1 MALADMV
8 RIIRAKLKEE
18 DQPGKINLIKQV
30 ATKAKDIYDK
40 NGNINWI
47 TEAEKPEK
55 VVIPGSISDLAD
67 RQQKLQKDGYFDEYN
82 VKEGSS
88 KENLVSLLDVA
99 RQKAT
104 ERLQKLGWTPTETAV
119 KEDPQQSYVV
129 ENLNKMLAEA
139 RNEYKYNRNKT
150 YEELKQEMPEAVNW
164 WEKEYGRTQED
175 PKEKT
180 MFLLDQFKDINAT
193 VESVKGKSENDQKE
207 MLDYFKRQ
215 YPDKYAEAESNYR
228 ATKGVEKSG
237 YEFRAMTE
245 AEKLKLQREQIKEQ
259 EEALEQEEAEMKAW
273 VEKEYKRT
281 EGIMGPHLSYEQ
293 LKNGNSE
300 YTKEL
305 EDKFYKDKR
314 VSNFLSGVVSA
325 FDRSLIDK
333 FGEEQ
338 IAEMEKNAVLSPQN
352 FAEKFIDSA
361 SLNTFSTLLN
371 EVSPIQNEGGK
382 LMYNG
387 FIIGDEYI
395 TEEGRETAE
404 ASNWVP
410 AFLGGMIPYG
420 KISGSIKQGIEALS
434 KAKSLSPTIRRVAK
448 KAIELTKK
456 YPVIAEMSAYNFAEE
471 SADAFI
477 RKGTGQN
484 YTWGNFLMG
493 LSMGAIMGGAF
504 EIGGKLLSKGTLEKF
519 ADKAEKVLS
528 ETKDFETTKNIE
540 VDGIRL
546 GSMYQEARLA
556 YQNGGV
562 KPSMFGESRM
572 VGLTGGRKGVA
583 GVDYSAELPKAE
595 TRIDED
601 MTDPIPQNVLDV
613 FDEFKAIEK
622 GKWIDNPS
630 VRIDTPFKIADQVLE
645 IMNANGKVSFTRKSI
660 KHISEKGPDADR
672 LLRQIPEILK
682 NPDELRKNTEDPS
695 RFYVVKTIE
704 TKGNRPQVVTLEVVK
719 DGDGIIITSFQSD
732 NEYLKKFP
740 VLWRTGDSRESVPPS
755 HPYGLAAPE
764 FSALKEMESTNN
776 IPVES
781 PEVKTEAQA
790 RSEKVYAE
798 GKAYEEEIDNMSFG
812 LNNTK
817 AKEALEA
824 LQAKPKNEQ
833 EAKEAFQKYS
843 NAVADEPE
851 FVLSPQAYEVLDSAQ
866 YYKDITGFTGQ
877 ARDIYRNSE
886 VVFGK
891 DYEKFKKEFLD
902 PFDEAKGNYIDQQK
916 ALADELDNYIVK
928 DLGIK
933 KGSKES
939 EAIMNYGERFSDE
952 KYKNWDENY
961 LTEKFGVEKAQ
972 KIIEA
977 DRWFRSKYDAFID
990 IANEITARIYPRNPD
1005 KIIPKRKDYYRHYRE
1020 LSGIGGLLN
1029 IFDTPANIDSVLSGI
1044 SENTK
1049 PKSKFLS
1056 FARRRLGFKSERDAV
1071 GGFINYIPSLAYRV
1085 NIDPQIAKFRVFAR
1099 ELGNA
1104 TEKTANVNNYKEFL
1118 EDWTNDLAG
1127 KTNTWDRPVQKL
1139 LGRKV
1144 FGCINWFNNR
1154 VKANQILGNAGSMIA
1169 QIFNV
1174 PQGIASAKQHSIMGL
1189 FQTVGQIWKK
1199 DPVINKSIFVK
1210 ERYSDSMYNKFDS
1223 GILANTKK
1231 FAVWMTGVLDEVGT
1245 KFIWNS
1251 HYQKGIKDGVKDPI
1265 KYADDTTRKLVAGR
1279 GVGEVP
1285 LIQKAKMTKLLMPF
1299 QLEVANTWWILKD
1312 MVSKKQFGSIAT
1324 FMATS
1329 WVMNRMAEKIKGSDV
1344 VFDPIQAVIDGVKT
1358 IKQNKITDA
1367 KRIALIMGGRL
1378 LGEMFSNIPGGQTIA
1393 QIYPEFGNAD
1403 LGLPARQNLF
1413 GAGDPTRFGSGP
1425 LLFKGIQSPV
1435 FSLVP
1440 GFGGAQI
1447 KKTYKTARSIMND
1460 GEVKSKSGKSV
1471 NFKIDLT
1478 DKLSVAKAILYGQYA
1493 SDEGRE
1499 YLMQMQEKLNR
1510 GWLTTEEKEAEKEAK
1525 KKSKKTTS
1533 SGLFQKKSSTS
1544 SGLFQTKSSSGT
1556 TSSGLFQKK

>member
-67 RQQKLQKDGYFDEYN
+67 RQQKLQKEGYFDEYN

-104 ERLQKLGWTPTETAV
+104 ERLQKLKWTPTETAI

-129 ENLNKMLAEA
+129 ENLNKMLTEA
-139 RNEYKYNRNKT
+139 RNENKYSRGKT
-150 YEELKQEMPEAVNW
+150 YEELKAEMPEAVSW
-164 WEKEYGRTQED
+164 WEKKYGDTQED
-175 PKEKT
+175 PTEKKQ
-180 MFLLDQFKDINAT
+180 FILDQFKDISSIAEAT
-193 VESVKGKSENDQKE
+193 KGKSEKE
-207 MLDYFKRQ
+207 QDELLDYFSRHHAE
-215 YPDKYAEAESNYR
+215 KYKEAESKYS
-228 ATKGVEKSG
+228 ATKVYDKEGTLRG
-237 YEFRAMTE
+237 MTE

-259 EEALEQEEAEMKAW
+259 KELLEQEEAEMRAF

-281 EGIMGPHLSYEQ
+281 KGIMGPSLSYEQ

-305 EDKFYKDKR
+305 EDKFFKDKR

-325 FDRSLIDK
+325 FDRSLIDV
-333 FGEEQ
+333 FGEEK

-484 YTWGNFLMG
+484 YTWGNFLVG

-572 VGLTGGRKGVA
+572 VGLTGGRQGVA
-583 GVDYSAELPKAE
+583 GVDYSAEPP
-595 TRIDED
+595 RYS
-601 MTDPIPQNVLDV
+601 
-613 FDEFKAIEK
+613 AIEQGSK
-622 GKWIDNPS
+622 
-630 VRIDTPFKIADQVLE
+630 AQ
-645 IMNANGKVSFTRKSI
+645 
-660 KHISEKGPDADR
+660 
-672 LLRQIPEILK
+672 PE
-682 NPDELRKNTEDPS
+682 R
-695 RFYVVKTIE
+695 
-704 TKGNRPQVVTLEVVK
+704 
-719 DGDGIIITSFQSD
+719 
-732 NEYLKKFP
+732 
-740 VLWRTGDSRESVPPS
+740 
-755 HPYGLAAPE
+755 
-764 FSALKEMESTNN
+764 
-776 IPVES
+776 
-781 PEVKTEAQA
+781 
-790 RSEKVYAE
+790 VYAE

-812 LNNTK
+812 LTDTK

-824 LQAKPKNEQ
+824 LQVKPKNEQ

-851 FVLSPQAYEVLDSAQ
+851 FALSPQAYEVLDSAQ

-902 PFDEAKGNYIDQQK
+902 PFDEAKGNYVDQQQ

-939 EAIMNYGERFSDE
+939 EAVMNYGERFSDE

-961 LTEKFGVEKAQ
+961 LKEKFGEEKAQ

-1020 LSGIGGLLN
+1020 ISGIGGLIN
-1029 IFDTPANIDSVLSGI
+1029 IFDSPAGI
-1044 SENTK
+1044 ASKLAGTSDFTK

-1127 KTNTWDRPVQKL
+1127 KTNPWDRPVQKFI
-1139 LGRKV
+1139 GRFAMKT
-1144 FGCINWFNNR
+1144 INWFNNR
-1154 VKANQILGNAGSMIA
+1154 VKGNQIVGNLGSTVA

-1174 PQGIASAKQHSIMGL
+1174 PQGIASAKQHSISGL
-1189 FQTVGQIWKK
+1189 LQTVGQIWKK
-1199 DPVINKSIFVK
+1199 DPAINKSIFVK
-1210 ERYSDSMYNKFDS
+1210 ERYSSSMYDKFDT
-1223 GILANTKK
+1223 GVLNNTKK

-1251 HYQKGIKDGVKDPI
+1251 HYQKGVKDGVKDPV
-1265 KYADDTTRKLVAGR
+1265 KYADDLTRKLVAGR
-1279 GVGEVP
+1279 GIGEVP
-1285 LIQKAKMTKLLMPF
+1285 LVQKAQITKLILPF
-1299 QLEVANTWWILKD
+1299 QLEVANSWWIMKD
-1312 MVSKKQFGSIAT
+1312 MVSKKQFGSLAT
-1324 FMATS
+1324 YMVASFL
-1329 WVMNRMAEKIKGSDV
+1329 MNEAAEAIKGSRV
-1344 VFDPIQAVIDGVKT
+1344 VFDPINAVINGVET
-1358 IKQNKITDA
+1358 IKKNNIKDL
-1367 KRIALIMGGRL
+1367 KRISLIMGGRI
-1378 LGEMFSNIPGGQTIA
+1378 LGEVFSNIPGGNKIVTA
-1393 QIYPEFGNAD
+1393 LYPEYGTNW
-1403 LGLPARQNLF
+1403 GLPSRELLF
-1413 GAGDPTRFGSGP
+1413 GEANPVRFGSGLVLTKSVEDP
-1425 LLFKGIQSPV
+1425 LFT
-1435 FSLVP
+1435 LVP
-1440 GFGGAQI
+1440 GFGGNQL
-1447 KKTYKTARSIMND
+1447 KKSYKTIGSIMND
-1460 GEVKSKSGKSV
+1460 GGVKSKTEKTV

-1478 DKLSVAKAILYGQYA
+1478 DKLSVAKAILFGQYA

-1499 YLMQMQEKLNR
+1499 YLIQMQEKLNR
-1510 GWLTTEEKEAEKEAK
+1510 GWLTPEEKSGYINTTNKTVRTRNTANTT
-1525 KKSKKTTS
+1525 KKTIRPRN
-1533 SGLFQKKSSTS
+1533 
-1544 SGLFQTKSSSGT
+1544 
-1556 TSSGLFQKK
+1556 